1 MEQWYVWLA
10 VIIILAFLEATTI
23 NLTTIWFV
31 ASGLVA
37 LALSFFTDNY
47 IIQFGVF
54 VILGVILLVT
64 TKPILEKTLKAKKEA
79 TNVERVIGMEGV
91 VTEKITK
98 NQSGEVK
105 VDGKRWTAYADK
117 AIKEGSV
124 VKILE
129 INGVKLKVEQL
140 EGEEK

>member
-91 VTEKITK
+91 VM
-98 NQSGEVK
+98 
-105 VDGKRWTAYADK
+105 KR
-117 AIKEGSV
+117 
-124 VKILE
+124 
-129 INGVKLKVEQL
+129 
-140 EGEEK
+140 